1 MFKQNFIRLCNQKGE
16 SPSFVC
22 RKVGITPSTYSLWTD
37 ESVPRKATLMRIADY
52 FNVTVDQLLSGDP
65 PQPGKYNR
73 LEVGEIS
80 FDLGLFGDV
89 QDQEVDEMTEL
100 LQELKTRPEMRMLF
114 SLAKGA
120 TKEDVELAV
129 AIIQRMRQSGNG
141 E

>member
-1 MFKQNFIRLCNQKGE
+1 MFWNNFVTLCNEKGI
-16 SPSFVC
+16 SANGVC
-22 RKVGITPSTYSLWTD
+22 SQLGLSNATATKWKSG
-37 ESVPRKATLMRIADY
+37 SVPRSTTLKKIADY
-52 FNVTVDQLLSGDP
+52 FGVSVEQLIGK
-65 PQPGKYNR
+65 PGKYDR
-73 LEVGEIS
+73 LEVGEIT

-129 AIIQRMRQSGNG
+129 AIIQRMRQSGDG

>member
-1 MFKQNFIRLCNQKGE
+1 MFWNNFVSLCNEKGK
-16 SPSFVC
+16 SPNAICKELGFSNA
-22 RKVGITPSTYSLWTD
+22 TATYWKRG
-37 ESVPRKATLMRIADY
+37 SVPNDSTLRKIADH
-52 FNVTVDQLLSGDP
+52 FGVSVEQLTGK
-65 PQPGKYNR
+65 PGKYDR
-73 LEVGEIS
+73 LEVGEIA
-80 FDLGLFGDV
+80 FNLGAFGDV

-129 AIIQRMRQSGNG
+129 AIIQRMRQSGDG